1 MLHKS
6 RATQWNVFMCRPLPE
21 VFITFFFLHCMYL
34 LWGKMACHSSLTVFP
49 CPNPNPNPNTDI
61 SKICNRPVVT

>member
-1 MLHKS
+1 
-6 RATQWNVFMCRPLPE
+6 
-21 VFITFFFLHCMYL
+21 MYL